1 MAVNRL
7 GMVVHQG
14 RPTAV
19 AAAHTAR
26 AWAAA
31 HDISCYE
38 LDVWRGGRPRRSAKE
53 EAAAA
58 GHPDLIV
65 TFGGDGTFL
74 RGARLAAVNGAA
86 ALGVN
91 VGRVGFLSEITVDQV
106 EDALDAV
113 HDGRAT
119 IEERMLLTLR
129 ASRPLEMPEG
139 MEALLRYGRGPSPP
153 PPKVRPGQGPEE
165 VGWGIPLDV
174 IAVNDVVFEK
184 LARDRQAGLGVYV
197 SGQLLASYSADAII
211 VATPT
216 GSTAYS
222 FAAGGPVVS
231 PHMDAVVFT
240 PVAPHIAF
248 DRTVVAAG
256 DEAVAVRVLPTSGRV
271 AVSLDG
277 QLRGVLDP
285 GDWVAAYRAP
295 NRLRLVRLAPTRFY
309 HRLRDRFRLADSPAA
324 DAAPPFYHPRS
335 PVPPDLAHL
344 RLAVD
349 PLPTEPLP
357 PEAEH
362 GE

>member
-7 GMVVHQG
+7 GLVVHQA

-19 AAAHTAR
+19 AGARTAH

-31 HDISCYE
+31 HGIPCCE
-38 LDVWRGGRPRRSAKE
+38 LDVWRGDRPRRSAQE
-53 EAAAA
+53 ESAAA
-58 GHPDLIV
+58 GHPDLVV

-74 RGARLAAVNGAA
+74 RGARIAAGNGAA

-91 VGRVGFLSEITVDQV
+91 VGRVGFLTEITADQV
-106 EDALDAV
+106 ADALDAV
-113 HDGRAT
+113 HDDRHT
-119 IEERMLLTLR
+119 VEERMLLTLR
-129 ASRPLEMPEG
+129 ASRPLELPEG
-139 MEALLRYGRGPSPP
+139 MDALLRYGRGPALPP
-153 PPKVRPGQGPEE
+153 PRVRPGSRPEQ
-165 VGWGIPLDV
+165 VGWGIPLDAV
-174 IAVNDVVFEK
+174 AVNDVVFEK
-184 LARDRQAGLGVYV
+184 LARDRQAGLGVYI
-197 SGQLLASYSADAII
+197 SGQLLASYSADAVI

-231 PHMDAVVFT
+231 PYLDAVVFT

-248 DRTVVAAG
+248 DRTVVAAV

-277 QLRGVLDP
+277 QLRGVLEP

-295 NRLRLVRLAPTRFY
+295 DRLRLVRLAPTRFY

-324 DAAPPFYHPRS
+324 DPAPPFYRPRS
-335 PVPPDLAHL
+335 PVPADLAHL
-344 RLAVD
+344 RLPPA
-349 PLPTEPLP
+349 PGEP
-357 PEAEH
+357 PEP
-362 GE
+362 GRGDRR

>member
-7 GMVVHQG
+7 GMVVHQA

-38 LDVWRGGRPRRSAKE
+38 LDVWRGGQPRRSAKE

-91 VGRVGFLSEITVDQV
+91 VGRVGFLTEITVDQV

-197 SGQLLASYSADAII
+197 SGQLLASYAADAII

-248 DRTVVAAG
+248 DRTVVAAV
-256 DEAVAVRVLPTSGRV
+256 DEAVAVRVLPTSGQV

-309 HRLRDRFRLADSPAA
+309 HRLRDRFRLADSPAV

-344 RLAVD
+344 RLAFD
-349 PLPTEPLP
+349 PLPTEPLS